1 MKEQVNQVLPRAI
14 CTSILILVCFYF
26 SSFCVTLLNTY
37 SGVERQQLFLI
48 FLQVPL
54 TLSLWGAAVCTIH
67 FLVWISV

>member
-1 MKEQVNQVLPRAI
+1 MYQ
-14 CTSILILVCFYF
+14 YF
-26 SSFCVTLLNTY
+26 NFGMFLFFLFLCYFVNTY